1 MNFIPT
7 KINGAFIVEMEKKE
21 DERGFFARTYDADEF
36 QKNGLNSKIVQ
47 CNLNFTRDKGTLKGL
62 HYQKQ
67 PFSEVKLIRC
77 TRGSVFSVMVDL
89 RPDSS
94 TYKQSESIVL
104 SQNEYCWRYIPEMC
118 ANGIQTLEDN
128 TELIYQVTQE
138 YTPES
143 ESGIRWNDPTFNIK
157 WPLPVE
163 LISSKDKS
171 WPDF

>member
-128 TELIYQVTQE
+128 TELIYQVTQS

-143 ESGIRWNDPTFNIK
+143 ESGIRWDDPTFNIK

-163 LISSKDKS
+163 LISNKDKT